1 MFYYRSIFRVFLD
14 IKAVFII
21 IVSLFF
27 SASLKAQI
35 YATPQSISGTIN
47 TYTAVSAVPSCT
59 TATVASTTGLAA
71 GNKVLLIQM
80 QGPTI
85 VMTNTSTFGSIS
97 SINNTGNYEF
107 ATISSISGST
117 ITFTLS
123 LVKSY
128 TPGSNYNVQMI
139 TVPQY
144 NAGVTITGTLTAA
157 AWNGTTGGVLV
168 FEATTVTM
176 SANIDVSGLGFTG
189 GSMPLSN
196 GGCGTFLS
204 PANEGWRHGQATS
217 SNDTSSTGTIF
228 QLRGAKKG
236 EGIYNEVGTWYANGK
251 GANANGG
258 GGGNEH
264 NGGGGGGSN
273 YGSGGLG
280 GHALIYPNGNCGLP
294 ANAQGRGG
302 YPLSSYYSSNKIF
315 MGGGGGE
322 GSQNNGDGTAGT
334 NGGGIVIINASI
346 SLSSGGFKIMANG
359 TDNTATALADGGGAG
374 GAGGA
379 ILLNVAS
386 YTSAITVEAK
396 GGKGSDNSVN
406 NDCYASGGGGG
417 GGAVWLSQASTP
429 GLVTVNVAGGIA
441 GQQTGS
447 SSRSCITSTSPTYGA
462 TDGSIGGI
470 LFNLSMPAGSAS
482 CSLPV
487 ELIFFRAELSDEN
500 QVAIKWSS
508 AWEKNNGYYE
518 IERSKDMVQWESV
531 AVVAGKINSKDVV
544 YYSKLDTKPYYG
556 ISYYRLKQVDVDG
569 RVKYTN
575 IETITINNSNF
586 GVVNVYPNPAER
598 YARFTIEYL
607 SDLNEN
613 VSISFTDMLGRTV
626 YAKDYAAAESYNKLE
641 MDISILAKGCY
652 ILHIRSESNSY
663 ITRVIVK

>member
-1 MFYYRSIFRVFLD
+1 
-14 IKAVFII
+14 
-21 IVSLFF
+21 
-27 SASLKAQI
+27 
-35 YATPQSISGTIN
+35 
-47 TYTAVSAVPSCT
+47 
-59 TATVASTTGLAA
+59 
-71 GNKVLLIQM
+71 M

-85 VMTNTSTFGSIS
+85 NMTNSSTFGSITA
-97 SINNTGNYEF
+97 INNTGNYEF

-128 TPGSNYNVQMI
+128 TTGSNFNVQMI

-144 NAGVTITGTLTAA
+144 NAGVTVTGTLTAT

-176 SANIDVSGLGFTG
+176 SANIDVSGLGFAG

-196 GGCGTFLS
+196 GGCGTVLS
-204 PANEGWRHGQATS
+204 PYNEGWRHGQATS
-217 SNDTSSTGTIF
+217 SNDTSSTGTIQ

-251 GANANGG
+251 GADANGG

-302 YPLSSYYSSNKIF
+302 YALSSYYSSNKIF

-334 NGGGIVIINASI
+334 NGGGIVIITAST
-346 SLSSGGFKIMANG
+346 SLASGGFKIMADG
-359 TDNTATALADGGGAG
+359 TDNTALAGADGGGAG

-379 ILLNVAS
+379 ILLNIAS

-396 GGKGSDNSVN
+396 GGKGSDNYVN

-441 GQQTGS
+441 GLQTGN

-462 TDGSIGGI
+462 TDGSTGGT

-482 CSLPV
+482 CTLPV
-487 ELIFFRAELSDEN
+487 ELIFFRAELSSKN
-500 QVAIKWSS
+500 QVAIKWAS
-508 AWEKNNGYYE
+508 AWEKNNSYYVV
-518 IERSKDMVQWESV
+518 ERSKDMEQWESV
-531 AVVAGKINSKDVV
+531 AVVAGKINSYDVV
-544 YYSKLDTKPYYG
+544 QYSISDSRPYYG
-556 ISYYRLKQVDVDG
+556 TSYYRLKQVDIDG
-569 RVKYTN
+569 KVKCFN
-575 IETITINNSNF
+575 IESITIQTSSF
-586 GVVNVYPNPAER
+586 RVVEVYPNPAEK
-598 YARFTIEYL
+598 YSRFTIKYM
-607 SDLNEN
+607 SYHDEN
-613 VSISFTDMLGRTV
+613 VTISFIDMFGKTV
-626 YAKDYAAAESYNKLE
+626 YTKNYTATESYNELA
-641 MDISILAKGCY
+641 MDISMLVKGCY
-652 ILHIRSESNSY
+652 ILNVKSESDNY
-663 ITRVIVK
+663 ITRVIIK